1 MGELYVS
8 FLALSFFVVCHAI
21 TITDLCSYVY
31 DVQVSVVCLSPRFLP
46 SSLFFGRNL
55 ALEGLKAGWYTT
67 YQQVRTSDIFSHN
80 EYKATDCHYNRPGQN
95 TVNGQRKIS

>member
-8 FLALSFFVVCHAI
+8 LLALSFFVVCHAI

-67 YQQVRTSDIFSHN
+67 YQQVCIFSHN
-80 EYKATDCHYNRPGQN
+80 EYKVADRHYNRPGQN